1 MLAPRSSRHRQ
12 TGETM
17 ERFIVYLPRWLR
29 WALLGALTLLV
40 AGFATAFFIGIN
52 RPGFR
57 DWLPASVSVIQI
69 ALTALAYVLLVFFTE
84 SGQSPVALERRAEHV
99 LTHLLPHALAR
110 ITDARGLA
118 VEVATGARSG
128 VIGHDYTLH
137 AADGDLRT
145 WVGIN
150 VHRAI
155 VILFCAWPD
164 DLDKTAFLQRLR
176 ETFADTIRGAKAVG
190 YDEPNFQA
198 EHLDGRRFASIWLTW
213 NIRTQEDFLTHSPTQ
228 LFFVQDVALMLQ
240 SFLRTAHRSGMALS
254 TPLTPM
260 PL

>member
-1 MLAPRSSRHRQ
+1 MD
-12 TGETM
+12 
-17 ERFIVYLPRWLR
+17 RFVVYLPRWLR
-29 WALLGALTLLV
+29 WALLVALALLV
-40 AGFATAFFIGIN
+40 AGFATAFFVGIN

-84 SGQSPVALERRAEHV
+84 SGQNPVALERRTEHV

-110 ITDARGLA
+110 ITDAQGRA

-137 AADGDLRT
+137 AKDGDLRT
-145 WVGIN
+145 WIGLN

-164 DLDKTAFLQRLR
+164 DMEKAAFLQRVQ
-176 ETFADTIRGAKAVG
+176 ETFDATIKGAQAVG
-190 YDEPNFQA
+190 YGPPNFQA
-198 EHLDGRRFASIWLTW
+198 EHLDGCRFASIWLTW
-213 NIRTQEDFLTHSPTQ
+213 NIDTQEDFLTHSPTQ